1 MTRLAQK
8 HARFAMRS
16 LRFGSLTLALLLA
29 ICLLPERSFSALSQT
44 PDNGPAASTPQYMAF
59 SATASMKT
67 ARYGHTATLLKNG
80 KVLVVGGGAST
91 VAEVYDPTTG
101 TWSDTGDIG
110 RTLYNHSAILLPNG
124 KVLVVQDL
132 VSILYDPE
140 TNSWSNTGNMVIAA
154 EIGHTTTLLQNGKV
168 LLVNGV
174 GRNNAAL
181 YDSISDAWSTTGN
194 SNVARGYHSAT
205 LLNDGRVLVA
215 GGRSAATSSLA
226 SAELYDPTTETWTMT
241 DSMIS
246 KRELHT
252 ATLLQNGEVL
262 VVGGSEFLGDSYPSV
277 ELYSPVTGAWTKAAD
292 TNNRRLNHTT
302 TLLSSGELV
311 VIGGDV
317 NSRAFSSIEVYDH
330 TTGTWRLVGQTEY
343 RHRHTATLLDNT
355 KILVAGG
362 NVGWPNTTTSKIAQ
376 LATLSDDTDLP
387 TGTITINGGAL
398 VSTALEVTLGILGQD
413 ATSGV
418 GQISL
423 SNDGQTWEPW
433 QRYSESLEWKLSPG
447 DGPKTVYV
455 RFKDYA
461 GNVSAPVSRSIR
473 LDSAAGNEYG
483 LTINNGAL
491 FTNQITVEL
500 RLSAPALTPEMMI
513 SNDGGFAGA
522 TWEPYN
528 SVRSW
533 QITQYGSYVLPRTV
547 YVRFRDASG
556 KIFGPYQDD
565 ILLDVNAPS
574 GSVTVLSALRTSEQ
588 SATTPSADTAADY
601 SVLLPFVTKTGECPA
616 AGTVNVT
623 LALSAEDDV
632 SGVADMII
640 SNSENFACAKWEP
653 FSKTK
658 AWKVAANAETPI
670 YVRFRDHAGN
680 VSTVY
685 STVARP

>member
-1 MTRLAQK
+1 MVTGAHL
-8 HARFAMRS
+8 HAWLYDPETNTWSTTGEVVRGYRS
-16 LRFGSLTLALLLA
+16 
-29 ICLLPERSFSALSQT
+29 
-44 PDNGPAASTPQYMAF
+44 NY
-59 SATASMKT
+59 
-67 ARYGHTATLLKNG
+67 TATLLNNG
-80 KVLVVGGGAST
+80 KVLVVGGIDAQEPSKSAELYDPVSNTWTTTGDMQEARVQHGAVLLNNGKVLVFGGQDNQLNYLTSAELYDPIT
-91 VAEVYDPTTG
+91 GVWSKTNSMSFGRISYSVTLLKNGQVLVAGGINANTDYSIVYEVAEIYDPTTG
-101 TWSDTGDIG
+101 TWSNTGKLLYPRIRHTAHLLDDGTVVIIGGYRGSGSPLDIIEAFDPATKTWRVFG
-110 RTLYNHSAILLPNG
+110 RNLRPRLGHASTLLPNG
-124 KVLVVQDL
+124 KLFIVGGT
-132 VSILYDPE
+132 SSNGDPSSLSSA
-140 TNSWSNTGNMVIAA
+140 T
-154 EIGHTTTLLQNGKV
+154 EIGT
-168 LLVNGV
+168 
-174 GRNNAAL
+174 
-181 YDSISDAWSTTGN
+181 I
-194 SNVARGYHSAT
+194 
-205 LLNDGRVLVA
+205 
-215 GGRSAATSSLA
+215 
-226 SAELYDPTTETWTMT
+226 AE
-241 DSMIS
+241 
-246 KRELHT
+246 
-252 ATLLQNGEVL
+252 
-262 VVGGSEFLGDSYPSV
+262 
-277 ELYSPVTGAWTKAAD
+277 
-292 TNNRRLNHTT
+292 
-302 TLLSSGELV
+302 
-311 VIGGDV
+311 
-317 NSRAFSSIEVYDH
+317 
-330 TTGTWRLVGQTEY
+330 
-343 RHRHTATLLDNT
+343 
-355 KILVAGG
+355 
-362 NVGWPNTTTSKIAQ
+362 
-376 LATLSDDTDLP
+376 DTDTP
-387 TGTITINGGAL
+387 TGTISINAGAL
-398 VSTALEVTLGILGQD
+398 ATTSQDVVLALSAQD

-418 GQISL
+418 GEISL

-433 QRYSESLEWKLSPG
+433 QRYSESLEWKLSSG

-556 KIFGPYQDD
+556 KVFGPYQDD
-565 ILLDVNAPS
+565 ILLDVNAPT
-574 GSVTVLSALRTSEQ
+574 GSVTVLSALTSSEQ
-588 SATTPSADTAADY
+588 PATTPSADTAADY

-640 SNSENFACAKWEP
+640 SNSQGFACAKWEP

-685 STVARP
+685 STVTRP